1 MVNDTLNPYASPAV
15 PTEPGP
21 EYEHRTLCASIE
33 VDDELQRDAAR
44 GYRIRHALLLAST
57 LLTIP
62 LFSLPLLFF
71 TDWRYAIAG
80 GFIGGAPVSIALH
93 VVLDWS
99 IFFHNLRQLR
109 NHPVLGAV
117 GTWRIQID
125 EERIIIATTR
135 GQQEW
140 LLDDVQRMELSQ
152 RPIVL
157 WLERDLAIALPDD
170 GDYFEDDYPAFRK
183 TLRRRIMHVGGGLVS
198 FSGGRSTAP
207 SRVAK

>member
-1 MVNDTLNPYASPAV
+1 MTNETLNPYASPAV

-44 GYRIRHALLLAST
+44 GYRIRHALILAST

-62 LFSLPLLFF
+62 LLSLPLLFF
-71 TDWRYAIAG
+71 TDWRYAIAA
-80 GFIGGAPVSIALH
+80 GFIAGAPMSIVLH
-93 VVLDWS
+93 IALDWS

-109 NHPVLGAV
+109 NHPVLGGV

-125 EERIIIATTR
+125 EERIIVATSR

-140 LLDDVQRMELSQ
+140 QLTGVRRIDFGG
-152 RPIVL
+152 RPMVL
-157 WLERDLAIALPDD
+157 WLERDLAIALPKH
-170 GDYFEDDYPAFRK
+170 GDYFEDDYAAVCK
-183 TLRRRIMHVGGGLVS
+183 TLYRRVTHVFGL
-198 FSGGRSTAP
+198 
-207 SRVAK
+207 